1 MNVPNL
7 IARVLVTFL
16 TCYFL
21 GNHNGA
27 ICVSHMLGDDVR
39 EHGSGNAGLTNF
51 IRNYGASRSVLVIL
65 IDVLKAVFACWLG
78 AEMFASYGHPLEGKV
93 LAGVAVMV
101 GHDFPALL
109 GFRGGKGILSGWF
122 IAWMIDWRVG
132 ALIGIVFFAVYFAT
146 QLVSLCSVL
155 AAITFGIGFAFFS
168 LNQTGNICPVLEDGE
183 TAHEDAA
190 DYNKGIAPVKHGKA
204 NTKGNG

>member
-1 MNVPNL
+1 MPISVIL
-7 IARVLVTFL
+7 VTVLV
-16 TCYFL
+16 CYFL

-27 ICVSHMLGDDVR
+27 ICVSHMLHDDVR
-39 EHGSGNAGLTNF
+39 DHGSGNAGLTNF
-51 IRNYGASRSVLVIL
+51 IRNYGNSRALLVIA
-65 IDVLKAVFACWLG
+65 IDVLKAVLACWLG
-78 AEMFASYGHPLEGKV
+78 GILCAPYGYALEGKV

-132 ALIGIVFFAVYFAT
+132 LLIAIVFFGVYFPT

-155 AAITFGIGFAFFS
+155 SAAAFGIGFVIFHW
-168 LNQTGNICPVLEDGE
+168 GNPSVIVGTCFM
-183 TAHEDAA
+183 AA
-190 DYNKGIAPVKHGKA
+190 LTIFQHRANIVRLVKKQEKKVNLFKLGK
-204 NTKGNG
+204 K

>member
-1 MNVPNL
+1 MP
-7 IARVLVTFL
+7 ISAIIITTLV
-16 TCYFL
+16 CYFL

-78 AEMFASYGHPLEGKV
+78 AEMFASHGNPLEGKV

-132 ALIGIVFFAVYFAT
+132 LLIAIVFFTTYFTT
-146 QLVSLCSVL
+146 QLVSLCSIL
-155 AAITFGIGFAFFS
+155 SAITFGVSFAVFYWGNPFVVIGCVFMGGLTVFQHRA
-168 LNQTGNICPVLEDGE
+168 NIVRLIQKKESK
-183 TAHEDAA
+183 T
-190 DYNKGIAPVKHGKA
+190 NLFKLGKS
-204 NTKGNG
+204 K

>member
-1 MNVPNL
+1 MP
-7 IARVLVTFL
+7 ISAIIITTLVS
-16 TCYFL
+16 YFL

-65 IDVLKAVFACWLG
+65 IDVLKGIFACWLG

-109 GFRGGKGILSGWF
+109 GFRGGKGILTGWF

-132 ALIGIVFFAVYFAT
+132 LLIAIVFFAVYFTT
-146 QLVSLCSVL
+146 QLVSLCSIL
-155 AAITFGIGFAFFS
+155 SAITFGVAFAVFHWGSPFVVIGCSFMAGLTVF
-168 LNQTGNICPVLEDGE
+168 QHRANIARLIQGKESKTNLFKLG
-183 TAHEDAA
+183 
-190 DYNKGIAPVKHGKA
+190 KHK
-204 NTKGNG
+204 

>member
-1 MNVPNL
+1 MPISAIIVT
-7 IARVLVTFL
+7 VLVS
-16 TCYFL
+16 YFL

-27 ICVSHMLGDDVR
+27 ICVSHMLHDDVR

-51 IRNYGASRSVLVIL
+51 IRNYGASRSLLVIL
-65 IDVLKAVFACWLG
+65 IDVFKAILACWLG
-78 AEMFASYGHPLEGKV
+78 GAMFTAYGYALEGKV

-132 ALIGIVFFAVYFAT
+132 LLIAIVFFATYFAT
-146 QLVSLCSVL
+146 QLVSLSSVL
-155 AAITFGIGFAFFS
+155 SAAAFGIGFTIFHW
-168 LNQTGNICPVLEDGE
+168 GNPFVVVGTCFM
-183 TAHEDAA
+183 AA
-190 DYNKGIAPVKHGKA
+190 LTIFQHRANIGRLLKGQEKKVNLFKLGKG
-204 NTKGNG
+204 K

>member
-1 MNVPNL
+1 MPISAIIVT
-7 IARVLVTFL
+7 ILVS
-16 TCYFL
+16 YFL

-27 ICVSHMLGDDVR
+27 ICVSHMLHDDVR
-39 EHGSGNAGLTNF
+39 DHGSGNAGLTNF
-51 IRNYGASRSVLVIL
+51 IRNYGNSRALLVIA
-65 IDVLKAVFACWLG
+65 IDVMKAVLACWLG
-78 AEMFASYGHPLEGKV
+78 GILCAPYGYALEGKV

-132 ALIGIVFFAVYFAT
+132 LLIAIVFFGVYFPT

-155 AAITFGIGFAFFS
+155 SAAAFGIGFVIFHW
-168 LNQTGNICPVLEDGE
+168 GNPSVIVGTCFM
-183 TAHEDAA
+183 AA
-190 DYNKGIAPVKHGKA
+190 LTIFQHRANIARLIQGKESKT
-204 NTKGNG
+204 NLFKLGKQ

>member
-1 MNVPNL
+1 MPISAIIVT
-7 IARVLVTFL
+7 ILVS
-16 TCYFL
+16 YFL

-27 ICVSHMLGDDVR
+27 ICVSHMLHDDVR
-39 EHGSGNAGLTNF
+39 DHGSGNAGLTNF
-51 IRNYGASRSVLVIL
+51 IRNYGNSRALLVIA
-65 IDVLKAVFACWLG
+65 IDVMKAVLACWLG
-78 AEMFASYGHPLEGKV
+78 GILCAPYGYALEGKV

-132 ALIGIVFFAVYFAT
+132 LLIAIVFFGVYFPT

-155 AAITFGIGFAFFS
+155 SAAAFGIGFVIFHW
-168 LNQTGNICPVLEDGE
+168 GNPSVIVGTCFM
-183 TAHEDAA
+183 AA
-190 DYNKGIAPVKHGKA
+190 LTIFQHRANIVRLVKKQEKKVNLFKLGK
-204 NTKGNG
+204 K

>member
-1 MNVPNL
+1 MPISAL
-7 IARVLVTFL
+7 IVTTLV
-16 TCYFL
+16 CYFL

-27 ICVSHMLGDDVR
+27 ICVSHMLHDDVR

-65 IDVLKAVFACWLG
+65 IDVFKAVLACWLG
-78 AEMFASYGHPLEGKV
+78 GVMFTPYGCPLEGKV
-93 LAGVAVMV
+93 LAGVAVMI

-132 ALIGIVFFAVYFAT
+132 LLIAVVFFANYFAT
-146 QLVSLCSVL
+146 HLVSLSSVL
-155 AAITFGIGFAFFS
+155 SAAAFGIGFMVFHWGKPFVIVGTCFMAALTIF
-168 LNQTGNICPVLEDGE
+168 QHRANIDRLL
-183 TAHEDAA
+183 
-190 DYNKGIAPVKHGKA
+190 KGQEKKVDLFKL
-204 NTKGNG
+204 GNGK

>member
-1 MNVPNL
+1 MP
-7 IARVLVTFL
+7 ISAIIITTLV
-16 TCYFL
+16 CYFL

-78 AEMFASYGHPLEGKV
+78 AEMFASHGNPLEGKV

-109 GFRGGKGILSGWF
+109 GFRGGKGVSTGAML
-122 IAWMIDWRVG
+122 ALMVDWRIFLILVATFFLVF
-132 ALIGIVFFAVYFAT
+132 ALCRIVSASSITVAAMFPIAAWLLQAPRPEFVMALLGGL
-146 QLVSLCSVL
+146 LVIFQHR
-155 AAITFGIGFAFFS
+155 A
-168 LNQTGNICPVLEDGE
+168 NIVRL
-183 TAHEDAA
+183 
-190 DYNKGIAPVKHGKA
+190 VKKQEKQVDLFKLGK
-204 NTKGNG
+204 K